1 MDFDACIVRLT
12 GKDAKDAYAFTQQI
26 VTESMASDIWYPC
39 FDRFS
44 ELLRHKNS
52 LVRNRAIAILAA
64 NARWDREGKFDALLD
79 EFLSH
84 ITDVKPITARQCVAA
99 LPEVAK
105 AKPELVPRIRAAL
118 EQADLSRYPGS
129 MQPLV
134 LKDIMAALHRLRSR
148 DFLLGDAPTGD
159 H

>member
-1 MDFDACIVRLT
+1 MDFDVCIARLT
-12 GKDAKDAYAFTQQI
+12 GKDAKNAYAFVQQI
-26 VTESMASDIWYPC
+26 VEESRASDAWYPC
-39 FDRFS
+39 FDRFA

-84 ITDVKPITARQCVAA
+84 VTDVKPITARQCVAA
-99 LPEVAK
+99 LPEVAE
-105 AKPELVPRIRAAL
+105 AKPALVPHIRAAL
-118 EQADLSRYPGS
+118 EQADLSGYPDS

-134 LKDIMAALHRLRSR
+134 LKDIVAALRKIEE
-148 DFLLGDAPTGD
+148 
-159 H
+159 

>member
-1 MDFDACIVRLT
+1 MDFDACIARLT

-26 VTESMASDIWYPC
+26 VEESRASDTWYPC
-39 FDRFS
+39 VDCFA
-44 ELLRHKNS
+44 EPLRHKNS

-84 ITDVKPITARQCVAA
+84 VTDVKPITARQCVAA
-99 LPEVAK
+99 LPEVAE
-105 AKPELVPRIRAAL
+105 AKPELIPRIRAVL
-118 EQADLSRYPGS
+118 EQADLSGYPDS

-134 LKDIMAALHRLRSR
+134 LKDIVAALRKI
-148 DFLLGDAPTGD
+148 GE
-159 H
+159 